1 MKNKVLF
8 IIIGVVLVLA
18 LLITGTVLFLN
29 SRFSQPTNTDTSSQ
43 SSISDTGSSQQSS
56 DTSDT
61 SGTDS
66 SVSSGSQNSSDT
78 SDVSVQAV
86 TTKLTNLI
94 VGNVTAAKGDKVS
107 IPVYVRANKG
117 FMGIT
122 TDFKYDTALLKY
134 TGFKRGDL
142 LSDGDMQQV
151 SNGTLKFLA
160 VENGDVTN
168 DGILLYLE
176 FEVLS
181 EEQQVI
187 PINIIVGDNYVGNQA
202 EELVDVYTVNG
213 SITIK

>member
-29 SRFSQPTNTDTSSQ
+29 SKFSEPASSDTGSQ
-43 SSISDTGSSQQSS
+43 SSVSDTDSSQQSS

-66 SVSSGSQNSSDT
+66 SVGSASQNSSDT

-107 IPVYVRANKG
+107 VPVYVRANKG
-117 FMGIT
+117 FMGIMA
-122 TDFKYDTALLKY
+122 DFKYDTSLLKY
-134 TGFKRGDL
+134 TGFKKGDL

-151 SNGTLKFLA
+151 SNGMLRFLA
-160 VENGDVTN
+160 VENGNVTN
-168 DGILLYLE
+168 DGILLYIE

-181 EEQQVI
+181 ETQQVTT
-187 PINIIVGDNYVGNQA
+187 INIIVEDNYVGNQA
-202 EELVDVYTVNG
+202 EELVDVYTVDG
-213 SITIK
+213 SVTVK